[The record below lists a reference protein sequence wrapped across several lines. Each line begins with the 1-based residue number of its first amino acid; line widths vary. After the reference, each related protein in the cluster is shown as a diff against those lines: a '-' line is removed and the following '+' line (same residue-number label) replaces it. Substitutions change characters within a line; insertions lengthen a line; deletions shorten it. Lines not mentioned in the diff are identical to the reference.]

1 MCGESL
7 SRCVEA
13 ADEKEVRGGGDGQE
27 GGGEG
32 GAAAKLFSYPRHYDE
47 TEPDAKMRT
56 PNTELTLGTEK
67 RKKLVTEEKH
77 PATLTQQQKKPK
89 AIKLPKP
96 YFYIRTRQHH
106 IIIYKLIP

>member
-1 MCGESL
+1 MLEFCYTLPLSLSLSLSESSRVCGESL

-67 RKKLVTEEKH
+67 RKKTGN
-77 PATLTQQQKKPK
+77 
-89 AIKLPKP
+89 
-96 YFYIRTRQHH
+96 
-106 IIIYKLIP
+106 